1 MYARTHNVFTCMYV
15 YIYIYILHIHMGTK
29 TDMSHGCGSELPSAC
44 VADQEKEP
52 AKFETF
58 WTSYGKYF
66 KACQY
71 VTRPQAK
78 SATTLMFI
86 QTSPELLECECQE

>member
-1 MYARTHNVFTCMYV
+1 MYVCMYV
-15 YIYIYILHIHMGTK
+15 CAYMHACMYACMHVCVDTHMHTNSELSQG
-29 TDMSHGCGSELPSAC
+29 GELPSAC

-52 AKFETF
+52 TKFETF

-71 VTRPQAK
+71 VPPRGRRTQPQ
-78 SATTLMFI
+78 
-86 QTSPELLECECQE
+86 